1 MFRKVM
7 SKHSDR
13 RKVVK
18 RSTTDYQANLL
29 IVIPICTWIGWTL
42 DEQRSNK
49 TKSHTEEA
57 LLPKHHPIITR
68 STPTLTSENSLAA
81 LLANTNLAI

>member
-29 IVIPICTWIGWTL
+29 IVIAISTWIGWTL

-49 TKSHTEEA
+49 TKSHTHKDEEKKKHYC
-57 LLPKHHPIITR
+57 PK
-68 STPTLTSENSLAA
+68 
-81 LLANTNLAI
+81 TNHNQVNPYPNL

>member
-1 MFRKVM
+1 MTDQMESSKSISFNHDGKDFFFNDPNTFRKVM

-29 IVIPICTWIGWTL
+29 IVIAICTWIGWTL
-42 DEQRSNK
+42 DEQQQNK
-49 TKSHTEEA
+49 ISYT
-57 LLPKHHPIITR
+57 
-68 STPTLTSENSLAA
+68 
-81 LLANTNLAI
+81 